1 MKRMVGKTVM
11 VTGATSGMGRASAI
25 MFAQEG
31 AEVILIGRDEQ
42 RGNEVVAKIE
52 EMGEKAKLYL
62 CDISIEK
69 NVEELYQVISESY
82 EKIDV
87 LFNNAGIWTT
97 FLLQEVDTER
107 IHKYFLPML
116 VKAKGF
122 IINNASMGGLD
133 SFVSGGRQYVYAS
146 TKAAV
151 IKFSKLMA
159 KNYANS
165 IRVNCICP
173 GIIETEIF
181 ENRDF
186 SRFDGTIP
194 MGRIGQPDDVAKVV
208 LFLASQDAAY
218 LTGVVLPID
227 GGASL
232 T

>member
-97 FLLQEVDTER
+97 FCC
-107 IHKYFLPML
+107 K
-116 VKAKGF
+116 K
-122 IINNASMGGLD
+122 
-133 SFVSGGRQYVYAS
+133 
-146 TKAAV
+146 
-151 IKFSKLMA
+151 
-159 KNYANS
+159 
-165 IRVNCICP
+165 
-173 GIIETEIF
+173 
-181 ENRDF
+181 
-186 SRFDGTIP
+186 
-194 MGRIGQPDDVAKVV
+194 
-208 LFLASQDAAY
+208 
-218 LTGVVLPID
+218 
-227 GGASL
+227 
-232 T
+232 